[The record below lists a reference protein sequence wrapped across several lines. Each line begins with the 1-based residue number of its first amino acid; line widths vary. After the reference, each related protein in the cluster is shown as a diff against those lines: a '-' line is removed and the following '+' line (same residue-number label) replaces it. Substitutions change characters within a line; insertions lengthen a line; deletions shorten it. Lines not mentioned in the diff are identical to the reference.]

1 MFISK
6 AKYMKR
12 AIILHNPGA
21 GEETHK
27 KNDLKKMI
35 EKNGY
40 TCSYYAIKK
49 DDSWIN
55 QLDQTDFVVIA
66 GGDGT
71 IRRVVKEL
79 TKRSI
84 LDIKLPLAILPMGT
98 ANNIS
103 KTLGINSDLDY
114 SQHIS
119 NWINHGIQSFDI
131 GIVKEK
137 KNNHLFLEA
146 AGFGV
151 FPLLIQE
158 MDKRGVDQ
166 LETREEEFQLAL
178 EVLHELILTSP
189 ATNYTLEINNQ
200 VYTGASI
207 LLEVLNTPYIGPNLK
222 LSSQASINDG
232 LLHVVCIEE
241 NQRANFANYIQDL
254 MANKPSQLVC
264 KTFEAEKLTI
274 TYDNKLMH
282 IDDELITTAKK
293 PIHFEIRKKI
303 LDFIV

>member
-1 MFISK
+1 
-6 AKYMKR
+6 MKR

-40 TCSYYAIKK
+40 ACSYYAIKK

-84 LDIKLPLAILPMGT
+84 LDRKLPLAILPMGT

-114 SQHIS
+114 SHHIS

-131 GIVKEK
+131 GIIKEK
-137 KNNHLFLEA
+137 KNNQLFLEA

-200 VYTGASI
+200 VYTGKSI

-222 LSSQASINDG
+222 LSSQANINDG
-232 LLHVVCIEE
+232 VLHVVCIEE

-282 IDDELITTAKK
+282 IDDELVTAVKK